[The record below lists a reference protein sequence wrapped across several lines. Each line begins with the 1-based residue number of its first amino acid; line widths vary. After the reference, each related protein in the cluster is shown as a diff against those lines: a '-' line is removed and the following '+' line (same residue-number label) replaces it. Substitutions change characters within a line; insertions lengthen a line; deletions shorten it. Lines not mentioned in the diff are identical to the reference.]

1 MGFRRIARVATPVV
15 PSSPVRES
23 LPPASD
29 DKPQRAAE
37 PVVHTEHADR
47 SIAAQYKVGRGKP
60 PVHTRWKKGQ
70 SGNPAGRKSGTRN
83 STTIALEIFGEVL
96 TVQTPAGPKRMNT
109 VALAYYKLRELVAKG
124 DLKAIAAVVAIWQR
138 VVPDPAPDVD
148 VSEPP
153 LSANEEAMLSS
164 LLAQLGEAP
173 NIKGR
178 AIPGASVAEG
188 DAA

>member
-1 MGFRRIARVATPVV
+1 
-15 PSSPVRES
+15 
-23 LPPASD
+23 
-29 DKPQRAAE
+29 
-37 PVVHTEHADR
+37 
-47 SIAAQYKVGRGKP
+47 
-60 PVHTRWKKGQ
+60 
-70 SGNPAGRKSGTRN
+70 
-83 STTIALEIFGEVL
+83 
-96 TVQTPAGPKRMNT
+96 MNT